1 MGITVEI
8 GAILAIFPERGQK
21 VPPLSLFGGRKAPPE
36 FKNGSILRPRFFEIW
51 NLNKITMK
59 SEHKKWGQKAP
70 PHIINKGFKGKI
82 PC

>member
-1 MGITVEI
+1 MVNLNFTGI
-8 GAILAIFPERGQK
+8 QK
-21 VPPLSLFGGRKAPPE
+21 WLHFAPPF
-36 FKNGSILRPRFFEIW
+36 FKIW

-70 PHIINKGFKGKI
+70 PHIINKGFKGKV